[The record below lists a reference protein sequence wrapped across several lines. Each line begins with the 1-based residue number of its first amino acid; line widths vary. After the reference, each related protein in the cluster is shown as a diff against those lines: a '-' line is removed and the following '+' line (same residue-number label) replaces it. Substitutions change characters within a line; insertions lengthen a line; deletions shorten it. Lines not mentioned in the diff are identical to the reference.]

1 MTPITEELLKE
12 NGWKLRERGQG
23 IAFYLKAWTQFQE
36 IKLSYDE
43 RRKQYRLHWAYNDT
57 NVAFMEDIDTMTELW
72 QHASVNGGNLQKL

>member
-57 NVAFMEDIDTMTELW
+57 NVAFMEDIDTMTELL
-72 QHASVNGGNLQKL
+72 QLASVNGVNLQKL